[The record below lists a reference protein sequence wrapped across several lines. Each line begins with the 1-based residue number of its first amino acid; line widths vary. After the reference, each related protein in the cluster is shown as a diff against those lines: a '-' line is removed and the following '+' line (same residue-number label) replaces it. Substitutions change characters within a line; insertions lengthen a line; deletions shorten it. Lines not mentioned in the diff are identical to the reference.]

1 MPEVV
6 VVTGASS
13 GIGQACADRLHAEG
27 RTVIG
32 ASRRG
37 TSTGSWSPLVMDVD
51 DDASVADGMDSV
63 LAGHGRIDAVVTCA
77 GWGLAGAV
85 EETPVG
91 DAKDQ
96 FETLFWGSVRV
107 VQRALPAMR
116 GQGRG
121 RIVLM
126 SSIGGVLGLP
136 FQAFYSAAKFALEG
150 YGEALAYEV
159 APFGIGVTLV
169 EPGNVRTGF
178 TAARRDVVPEVRGDR
193 EPDGEPDGGR
203 DGGSDG
209 GPDGGRSPYA
219 AAVAK
224 AVGTMAEDEANGID
238 PGKVAD
244 VVVELLASRR
254 PPRRVSVGKLDERI
268 GITAKRLLPYRL
280 FEQAAKGS
288 LGV

>member
-1 MPEVV
+1 
-6 VVTGASS
+6 
-13 GIGQACADRLHAEG
+13 
-27 RTVIG
+27 
-32 ASRRG
+32 
-37 TSTGSWSPLVMDVD
+37 
-51 DDASVADGMDSV
+51 
-63 LAGHGRIDAVVTCA
+63 
-77 GWGLAGAV
+77 
-85 EETPVG
+85 
-91 DAKDQ
+91 
-96 FETLFWGSVRV
+96 
-107 VQRALPAMR
+107 
-116 GQGRG
+116 
-121 RIVLM
+121 
-126 SSIGGVLGLP
+126 
-136 FQAFYSAAKFALEG
+136 
-150 YGEALAYEV
+150 
-159 APFGIGVTLV
+159 VTLV

-178 TAARRDVVPEVRGDR
+178 TAARRDAVPEGRGDR
-193 EPDGEPDGGR
+193 GPDGGPV
-203 DGGSDG
+203 G

>member
-1 MPEVV
+1 MVEVA

-13 GIGQACADRLHAEG
+13 GIGQACADRLHARG
-27 RTVIG
+27 WTVIG

-37 TSTGSWSPLVMDVD
+37 SSAGSWSPLVMDVD
-51 DDASVADGMDSV
+51 VDSSVADGMDSV
-63 LAGHGRIDAVVTCA
+63 IADHGRLDAVVACA
-77 GWGLAGAV
+77 GWGLAGSV
-85 EETPVG
+85 EETPIG
-91 DAKDQ
+91 DARDQ
-96 FETLFWGSVRV
+96 FETLFWGTVRV
-107 VQRALPAMR
+107 VQRALPVMR
-116 GQGRG
+116 RQGRG

-150 YGEALAYEV
+150 YGESLAYEV
-159 APFGIGVTLV
+159 APFGIDVTLV

-178 TAARRDVVPEVRGDR
+178 TAARRDVPPE
-193 EPDGEPDGGR
+193 DGESTYTGT
-203 DGGSDG
+203 
-209 GPDGGRSPYA
+209 
-219 AAVAK
+219 VAR
-224 AVGTMAEDEANGID
+224 AVGKMAEDEAAGVD
-238 PGKVAD
+238 PDRVAD
-244 VVVELLASRR
+244 VVLQVLGARR

>member
-37 TSTGSWSPLVMDVD
+37 TSSGGWSPLVMDVD
-51 DDASVADGMDSV
+51 VDASVAHGMDSV

-85 EETPVG
+85 EETPLA

-116 GQGRG
+116 GQGSG

-178 TAARRDVVPEVRGDR
+178 TAARRDAVSEGRGDR
-193 EPDGEPDGGR
+193 EPDGGR
-203 DGGSDG
+203 DG

-219 AAVAK
+219 GAAAK
-224 AVGTMAEDEANGID
+224 AVGTMAEDEAAGID

-244 VVVELLASRR
+244 VVVEVLGARR